1 MLVIL
6 VQVTWLP
13 FPAQGHCAAD
23 GVRNVR
29 TGVVL
34 RHGDVSELDGVGGS
48 ELLQQHAVN
57 VNALALLS
65 VSRRE
70 TRAEIAR

>member
-1 MLVIL
+1 
-6 VQVTWLP
+6 
-13 FPAQGHCAAD
+13 
-23 GVRNVR
+23 
-29 TGVVL
+29 
-34 RHGDVSELDGVGGS
+34 VSELDGVGGS
-48 ELLQQHAVN
+48 ELLQQQAVN